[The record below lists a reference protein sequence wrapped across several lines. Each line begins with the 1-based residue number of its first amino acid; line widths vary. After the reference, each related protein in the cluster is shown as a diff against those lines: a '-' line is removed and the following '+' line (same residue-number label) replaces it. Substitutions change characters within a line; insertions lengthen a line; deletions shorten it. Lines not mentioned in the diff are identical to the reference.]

1 MDGGNG
7 MDGLP
12 VLDSLGQALAGCL
25 PKPDAKLVTT
35 AETWSHRQFRGSTR
49 NLLVGLANALCQ
61 MMPENWK
68 LNSSIPAD
76 VLTPSGP
83 SCERHPTAAAGN
95 RNSQPGKDELDWLY
109 PAFHVVGICWCHH
122 EKGGLLPRSAVL
134 HATLLQWWWGHR
146 SPSVMEMTRI
156 TQQHVLRPLE
166 VLTVSFKPVFKLPLF
181 SGSFCFSAN
190 VFHW

>member
-1 MDGGNG
+1 MVLNVGGRMFPAPTQLLPESGNG

-76 VLTPSGP
+76 VLKPSGP
-83 SCERHPTAAAGN
+83 SCERHPLLQQEIEIL
-95 RNSQPGKDELDWLY
+95 SQGKMSLTGRTLHFMWSESVDAITRKVDFY
-109 PAFHVVGICWCHH
+109 RD
-122 EKGGLLPRSAVL
+122 PRSF
-134 HATLLQWWWGHR
+134 
-146 SPSVMEMTRI
+146 TR
-156 TQQHVLRPLE
+156 LC
-166 VLTVSFKPVFKLPLF
+166 F
-181 SGSFCFSAN
+181 SGDEGTEAP
-190 VFHW
+190 W